1 MFCKN
6 LPPLNCVKYLL
17 HKIQLCNSCVL
28 SKVDPAANK
37 RFFISD
43 NKREIVLHFYTNQ

>member
-1 MFCKN
+1 MELFID
-6 LPPLNCVKYLL
+6 LFERFVKTYAVQ
-17 HKIQLCNSCVL
+17 HNSCVL